1 MSALFRPLSLHFQP
15 HRMIQLTVSDRISS
29 PASYHTP
36 GTVTALPKDIQAG
49 GAFTDPPHVVL
60 HPFATR
66 LNLVSIRIQKY
77 TLTEACSSLSAVYST
92 CVLTCSLSHPED
104 MDGARDTE
112 STYKICAWVG
122 MIEMY
127 VNTHQHARLGSLQCL
142 K

>member
-1 MSALFRPLSLHFQP
+1 MSALFRPLPPHFQP
-15 HRMIQLTVSDRISS
+15 HEMIQLTVSDRIPS

-36 GTVTALPKDIQAG
+36 GMETALPKDIQAG
-49 GAFTDPPHVVL
+49 GVFTDPPHVVL

-77 TLTEACSSLSAVYST
+77 TLTETRPSRSAVYSA

-104 MDGARDTE
+104 VDGARDTE

-122 MIEMY
+122 MVEMY
-127 VNTHQHARLGSLQCL
+127 VNTHQRTRLGSPQCL